1 MARKL
6 NFKSGNIQVKM
17 SNDVMEGF
25 ENLVNELLPDTRR
38 IIDEMLDKLENDAR
52 KRWLVREKGS
62 QDSRSKIYSEV
73 YVSPTMELIGVLGNT
88 APYAWAIKVG
98 EDPQGSK
105 LPMDKRLADGL
116 LFGPMKRAS
125 NKIVKVFA
133 DEIEKKMK

>member
-6 NFKSGNIQVKM
+6 NFKSGNIQVNM
-17 SNDVMEGF
+17 SNDVMDGF

-38 IIDEMLDKLENDAR
+38 ILDEQLDKLENDAR
-52 KRWLVREKGS
+52 KRWLVRKEDS

-73 YVSPTMELIGVLGNT
+73 YVSPNMELYGVLGNT

-105 LPMDKRLADGL
+105 LRMDRRLADGL